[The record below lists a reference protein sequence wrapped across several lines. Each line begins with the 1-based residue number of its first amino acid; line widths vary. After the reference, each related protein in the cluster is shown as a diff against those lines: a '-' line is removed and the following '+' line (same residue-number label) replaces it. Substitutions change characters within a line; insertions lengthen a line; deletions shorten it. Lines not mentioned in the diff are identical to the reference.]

1 MLSNLL
7 GFDLRKEQR
16 LTVTY
21 AHGEQTSWV
30 GLPPSFSTRL
40 LENLPV
46 VLKVQLYAAHAVPVG
61 TPCYLSWSGTVSES
75 GTISVSSQLGHLL
88 PLPEGATVHVTPLDS
103 TAVTEAKRVI
113 LEPASPD
120 DWEVVE
126 LNADEIEGRLL
137 EQCGVASAGRQMPIW
152 VSGQMMAMKVA
163 STEPAADCCR
173 LVAGTE
179 VAIAPR
185 PRKANRW
192 LNTGEN
198 SCYGRKEAL
207 YPVYLRVHLSS
218 MDCMQSA
225 PGLLGGKHLNDGPTM
240 YIAPRTLER
249 LRGMG
254 HAFRVGGIVAVSSGT
269 AKYKSDM
276 LARIEVVEHLPLGH
290 AVFEASMEST
300 LKRYAVREFHRV
312 QVKVKEG
319 VSEFPPMFL
328 DTFARRDS
336 WVESDREKDG
346 DASKTGSGH
355 DACDEE
361 TLREMIEVAVPIL
374 SARCRPVLQRW
385 MAPRRG
391 GILLEG
397 APGSGKTAAV
407 SALCH
412 RLSKDV
418 DVLAATKFIDCKTVA
433 STKAFQQMLHFAF
446 TWAKSTAPAVI
457 VLDNLDVALTEAS
470 QDEAGHDLPRDP
482 DVVLLVRL
490 LAEGM
495 DSVTRGSDA
504 WMGWP
509 PIVFVAT
516 CRDASKLP
524 KSIRSIGRFDTL
536 LRVKSP
542 DLEGRNRIIQAK
554 LKERKAV
561 ANADDIRAVGAEL
574 DGFTAGDM
582 TTLVERIV
590 ALAFRR
596 TLGWERAID
605 FPLRV
610 TLKDIQ
616 GAIQG
621 MVPSAMWGS
630 KTKKK
635 LEGGVEG
642 WQDVGGLHNVKQA
655 LSDILELPLLHPD
668 LVASCPLR
676 LQTGALLYG
685 LPGSGKSHIVAAAV
699 AAADIRC
706 IVVNGPE
713 LLNKYI
719 GASEAAVRDVFQRA
733 AAAAPCVLFFDEM
746 DALAPR
752 RGHDNTGVS
761 DRVVNQLLTELDGV
775 EGLKG
780 VVVIGATSRPDLID
794 PALLRPGRLDNLL
807 FCDFPNPQDRSEIM
821 QSLSRKLRLDPGVN
835 LEEIARSDALD
846 GYSGA
851 DLGAILADAQLA
863 AAHEALETS
872 STSKMITE
880 QHIKRATEG
889 SRPSVTERDAARL
902 GGIYAKFRSGGGL
915 DEDELRNGMKV
926 SFA

>member
-361 TLREMIEVAVPIL
+361 TL
-374 SARCRPVLQRW
+374 
-385 MAPRRG
+385 
-391 GILLEG
+391 
-397 APGSGKTAAV
+397 
-407 SALCH
+407 
-412 RLSKDV
+412 
-418 DVLAATKFIDCKTVA
+418 
-433 STKAFQQMLHFAF
+433 
-446 TWAKSTAPAVI
+446 
-457 VLDNLDVALTEAS
+457 
-470 QDEAGHDLPRDP
+470 
-482 DVVLLVRL
+482 
-490 LAEGM
+490 
-495 DSVTRGSDA
+495 
-504 WMGWP
+504 
-509 PIVFVAT
+509 
-516 CRDASKLP
+516 
-524 KSIRSIGRFDTL
+524 
-536 LRVKSP
+536 
-542 DLEGRNRIIQAK
+542 
-554 LKERKAV
+554 
-561 ANADDIRAVGAEL
+561 
-574 DGFTAGDM
+574 
-582 TTLVERIV
+582 
-590 ALAFRR
+590 
-596 TLGWERAID
+596 
-605 FPLRV
+605 
-610 TLKDIQ
+610 
-616 GAIQG
+616 
-621 MVPSAMWGS
+621 
-630 KTKKK
+630 
-635 LEGGVEG
+635 
-642 WQDVGGLHNVKQA
+642 
-655 LSDILELPLLHPD
+655 
-668 LVASCPLR
+668 
-676 LQTGALLYG
+676 
-685 LPGSGKSHIVAAAV
+685 
-699 AAADIRC
+699 
-706 IVVNGPE
+706 
-713 LLNKYI
+713 
-719 GASEAAVRDVFQRA
+719 
-733 AAAAPCVLFFDEM
+733 
-746 DALAPR
+746 
-752 RGHDNTGVS
+752 
-761 DRVVNQLLTELDGV
+761 
-775 EGLKG
+775 
-780 VVVIGATSRPDLID
+780 
-794 PALLRPGRLDNLL
+794 
-807 FCDFPNPQDRSEIM
+807 
-821 QSLSRKLRLDPGVN
+821 
-835 LEEIARSDALD
+835 
-846 GYSGA
+846 
-851 DLGAILADAQLA
+851 
-863 AAHEALETS
+863 
-872 STSKMITE
+872 
-880 QHIKRATEG
+880 
-889 SRPSVTERDAARL
+889 
-902 GGIYAKFRSGGGL
+902 
-915 DEDELRNGMKV
+915 
-926 SFA
+926 